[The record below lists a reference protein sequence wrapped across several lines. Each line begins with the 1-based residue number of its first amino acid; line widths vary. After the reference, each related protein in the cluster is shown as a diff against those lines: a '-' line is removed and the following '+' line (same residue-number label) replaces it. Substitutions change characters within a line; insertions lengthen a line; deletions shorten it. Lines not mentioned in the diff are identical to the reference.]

1 MRLFLLPTIVAS
13 LFAADQPV
21 EPSEHAMRSAF
32 EVRLTEDVQN
42 ALAYVA
48 ETSGPEGVE
57 RVRAAG
63 TDQFAIQTFKKQD
76 CVRSETGHVCD
87 FAVELTVVNG
97 MIQQTVKGRF
107 LTRPDGQLTF
117 LYAS

>member
-21 EPSEHAMRSAF
+21 EPSEHAMRAAF
-32 EVRLTEDVQN
+32 EIRLTEDVQN
-42 ALAYVA
+42 AMAYVA

-63 TDQFAIQTFKKQD
+63 TDQFEIRTFKKQD
-76 CVRSETGHVCD
+76 CVRNESGYVCD
-87 FAVELTVVNG
+87 FAVELSVVNG
-97 MIQQTVKGRF
+97 MIQQTLKGRF
-107 LTRPDGQLTF
+107 LPGPSGQLTF
-117 LYAS
+117 IHAI